1 MSQAQAGTV
10 APATPEKPAALA
22 VALIRGRV
30 ESKARS
36 YKDRNGGKVYAT
48 LLRLPNPDEFT
59 TLGTVE
65 VNSREPLGEVGDT
78 WAGKVRIS
86 GSVRPFSYTDRASGE
101 IKSGTDVTVRLTA
114 VE

>member
-10 APATPEKPAALA
+10 APATLPALA

-30 ESKARS
+30 ESKPRT
-36 YKDRNGGKVYAT
+36 YKDRTGAKVYAT

-65 VNSREPLGEVGDT
+65 VNSSEPLGEVGDT

-86 GSVRPFSYTDRASGE
+86 GSVRAFSYADRTSGE
-101 IKSGTDVTVRLTA
+101 MKAGTDVTIRLTA
-114 VE
+114 I